1 MKLPRLF
8 VHPGVSTAIARAE
21 VRRPA
26 WGFCGVVAVVA
37 ALSGCRH
44 PETYSAE
51 ELAKS
56 VETDRYVADLTFIAK
71 ERVPG
76 SPHWKAVQDLC
87 AKRLQ
92 ELGYEVERQDYDTGT
107 NIIGILPGTD
117 AAAGQVIISAHY
129 DHIQGCPGA
138 DDNATGVAGALE
150 AARVL
155 ASAKGR
161 FRGTLIVAC
170 WDEEERGRLGSS
182 AYAKRAKRER
192 GDVITAAYV
201 FETLGY
207 KSDKTG
213 SQKFP
218 REIGVVFPEQV
229 AWVEKHDKRGDFVVL
244 VADDGSRS
252 ATERFIRYAK
262 KFGLPTLLLELTEG
276 LRNVPELRDLR
287 RSDHASFWEHNY
299 PAVMLGD
306 TGNFRNPNYHCKDDL
321 IDQVSDLDHG
331 FATRIVQATVA
342 ATVESLG
349 LPATR

>member
-1 MKLPRLF
+1 MMKTFKFGILF
-8 VHPGVSTAIARAE
+8 VVCFFASER
-21 VRRPA
+21 
-26 WGFCGVVAVVA
+26 VA
-37 ALSGCRH
+37 AQVFD
-44 PETYSAE
+44 AE

-71 ERVPG
+71 ERFPD
-76 SPHWKAVQDLC
+76 SPHWKAVQDLS

-92 ELGYEVERQDYDTGT
+92 ELGYEVERQDYGTGT
-107 NIIGILPGTD
+107 NVIGVLPGTD
-117 AAAGQVIISAHY
+117 AATGQVIISAHY
-129 DHIQGCPGA
+129 DHLQGCPGA
-138 DDNATGVAGALE
+138 DDNGTGVAGALE

-161 FRGTLIVAC
+161 FRGTLVVAF
-170 WDEEERGRLGSS
+170 WDEEERKRLGSL
-182 AYAKRAKRER
+182 AYTKRAKVER
-192 GDVITAAYV
+192 GDVIATAYV
-201 FETLGY
+201 FEMLGY
-207 KSDKTG
+207 KSDKAG
-213 SQKFP
+213 SQQFP
-218 REIGVVFPEQV
+218 TEFGVVFPEQV
-229 AWVEKHDKRGDFVVL
+229 AWVEKNGKRGDFVVL
-244 VADDGSRS
+244 IADDGSRS
-252 ATERFIRYAK
+252 ATERFSRYAK

-349 LPATR
+349 LQ